1 MAIVYITVTRDDIP
15 NATLQI
21 RDLFPNPS
29 QFNPVIDAY
38 PQGPFYLT
46 QPANSTVAT
55 SSNGNTRTIRN
66 NVSGLAAYLIATV
79 GGAFFD
85 GPDVDILTDDDHALT
100 ASEANAIALA
110 IIARMQTS
118 NTLTT
123 AALNAI
129 IQANTAGG
137 DLNGIGLRSSTARL
151 ADILAILTGA
161 VFSLPASH
169 QVQNADGIFT
179 PIAVIDIDDYFSG
192 EKNNRVLAS
201 DIAVSAAKGA
211 LSVMLSDNFTYK
223 GVANNCIA
231 IYNSDGTVYNPNA

>member
-1 MAIVYITVTRDDIP
+1 MAIVYITMTRNDIP
-15 NATLQI
+15 NGLLQI
-21 RDLFPNPS
+21 RDLYPNPS
-29 QFNPVIDAY
+29 DFNAVIDPY
-38 PQGPFYLT
+38 PQGPFYLS
-46 QPANSTVAT
+46 QPSNSTVYT
-55 SSNGNTRTIRN
+55 TSNGNARTISYS
-66 NVSGLAAYLIATV
+66 VSGLASYLIATV

-110 IIARMQTS
+110 IIARMQSS

-123 AALNAI
+123 AALNAV
-129 IQANTAGG
+129 IQANTAGA
-137 DLNGIGLRSSTARL
+137 DLNGIGLRSSTARV

-161 VFSLPASH
+161 IFTLPAGH
-169 QVQNADGIFT
+169 QVQDDGGVFT

-223 GVANNCIA
+223 GTANNCVA
-231 IYNSDGTVYNPNA
+231 IYNSDGTVYDPNA

>member
-29 QFNPVIDAY
+29 QYNPVIDPI
-38 PQGPFYLT
+38 PQGPFYLS
-46 QPANSTVAT
+46 QPSNSTVYTTA
-55 SSNGNTRTIRN
+55 NVDARTIRN

-79 GGAFFD
+79 GGAFD
-85 GPDVDILTDDDHALT
+85 GGDDIALT

-110 IIARMQTS
+110 IIARMQSS

-129 IQANTAGG
+129 IQANTAGA
-137 DLNGIGLRSSTARL
+137 DANGIGLRTSTARL
-151 ADILAILTGA
+151 GDILAILTGA
-161 VFSLPASH
+161 VFSLPAGH
-169 QVQNADGIFT
+169 QVQDTDGVFT
-179 PIAVIDIDDYFSG
+179 PIAVIDIDNYFSG
-192 EKNNRVLAS
+192 EKNDRVLDS
-201 DIAVSAAKGA
+201 DVAVSAAKGA

-223 GVANNCIA
+223 GVANNCVA
-231 IYNSDGTVYNPNA
+231 IYNSDGTVFNPNA